1 MKGTSIAVSPS
12 LGIPPRVRAWA
23 HFGDDLIV
31 RAGVIT
37 ILIASI
43 SAPVLAAFA
52 DANLRGREFFDTLLL
67 REVANLSAALA
78 AIVVMVALVRQ
89 HRSQL
94 SSTGLLLWIA
104 GVATATFGLAR
115 LGMQLLVG
123 VVSLDQTSV
132 LVLTEFTRVIPFWG
146 ILFAVF
152 WLVRQRVQLVNA
164 QTILLNEAHRALNDG
179 QEALRSRVF
188 DHLHGTVTSELVVAR
203 ARLNDI
209 ADDTDDADLQQR
221 LHAVASHIQ
230 RIHELEVRQLAHTMV
245 ASGLDTS
252 LDVAVRELAESC
264 SGLCE
269 VALDIDPEFDRVDR
283 LLSGDA
289 RAELRLTLYRIIEEC
304 LANALRHAHAQHVD
318 ISVATEISASRA
330 VVRVQVVNDGE
341 VPSAPPPMGVGL
353 SVVRARAASRGGD
366 VQTSVHDGK
375 FFVQAQVG
383 AGLPRR

>member
-1 MKGTSIAVSPS
+1 MSPS
-12 LGIPPRVRAWA
+12 LGIPPRVRAWTP
-23 HFGDDLIV
+23 FSDDFLV
-31 RAGVIT
+31 RSGIIT

-52 DANLRGREFFDTLLL
+52 DASIRGREFFDTLLL
-67 REVANLSAALA
+67 RETANLSAALA
-78 AIVVMVALVRQ
+78 AILVMVALMRR

-94 SSTGLLLWIA
+94 GSTGLLLWIA
-104 GVATATFGLAR
+104 GVSAAAFGLTR

-123 VVSLDQTSV
+123 VVSLDQPNVWV
-132 LVLTEFTRVIPFWG
+132 LAEFTRVIPFWG

-152 WLVRQRVQLVNA
+152 WLVQQRVQLVNA

-203 ARLNDI
+203 ARLNDL
-209 ADDTDDADLQQR
+209 AEDTDDEQLQER
-221 LHAVASHIQ
+221 IHAVASHIQ

-252 LDVAVRELAESC
+252 LDVAVRELADSC
-264 SGLCE
+264 AGLCD
-269 VALDIDPEFDRVDR
+269 VTIAIDSEFDQVDR
-283 LLSGDA
+283 SLNADD

-304 LANALRHAHAQHVD
+304 LANALRHAHAEHVH
-318 ISVATEISASRA
+318 ISVSTDMSTHRA
-330 VVRVQVVNDGE
+330 VIHVQVVNDGQ
-341 VPSAPPPMGVGL
+341 VPPTTPPMGVGL

-366 VQTSVHDGK
+366 VQTRIRDANFV
-375 FFVQAQVG
+375 VQAQV
-383 AGLPRR
+383 AASLPRR